1 VVRRIVVGNRRVTR
15 LVASCVLTL
24 ALCAVA
30 SADGA
35 LDTAMTEFQLVRMGN
50 ETPPP
55 FALETLDGST
65 LRPGDLKGRAVL
77 LYFWATW

>member
-1 VVRRIVVGNRRVTR
+1 MVVSNRWLTR
-15 LVASCVLTL
+15 LAASCVLTL

-35 LDTAMTEFQLVRMGN
+35 LQTAMTEFQLVRMGN